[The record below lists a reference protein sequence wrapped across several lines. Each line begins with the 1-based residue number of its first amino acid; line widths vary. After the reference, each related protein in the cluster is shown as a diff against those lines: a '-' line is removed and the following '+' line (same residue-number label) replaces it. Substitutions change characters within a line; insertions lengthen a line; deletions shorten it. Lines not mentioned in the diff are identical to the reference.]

1 MSSRGRFDLS
11 GQTAVVTGALGILGR
26 PLCQA
31 LTEHGAQVAVVD
43 LDGPGA
49 VRRAEE
55 LADLFGVACR
65 GYGCDVADPGA
76 VEAMVESCV
85 RELGGIDILLNHA
98 ASKSRDPEA
107 FFAPFEDYTLEQWR
121 SIMAVNLDGMF
132 LTAQAVGRQMLRQ
145 GRGGSMIFTSSIYS
159 VMGPDDRIYEGSSY
173 EGRSIN
179 TPAVYAA
186 SKAGVNGLATYLAAR
201 WADQGIRVNTL
212 IPGGMQSGQNKTFTA
227 RYGARV
233 PMGRM
238 GQPSELEGAVLFLAS
253 DASSYVTGHQLFV
266 DGGLHA
272 W

>member
-1 MSSRGRFDLS
+1 MSNRKRFDLS
-11 GQTAVVTGALGILGR
+11 GRTAVVTGGLGILGK
-26 PLCQA
+26 PLCKA
-31 LTEHGAQVAVVD
+31 LAEHGAQVAVVD

-49 VRRAEE
+49 MRQAEE
-55 LADLFGVACR
+55 LAELGGTACR
-65 GYGCDVADPGA
+65 GFGCDIADPGA
-76 VEAMVESCV
+76 VQAMVEVCA

-98 ASKSRDPEA
+98 ASKSHDVDS
-107 FFAPFEDYTLEQWR
+107 FFAPFEDYTLAQWR

-145 GRGGSMIFTSSIYS
+145 ARGGSMIFTSSIYS
-159 VMGPDDRIYEGSSY
+159 ILAPDNRIYEGSSY
-173 EGRSIN
+173 EGREIN

-201 WADQGIRVNTL
+201 WAMQGIRVNTL

-253 DASSYVTGHQLFV
+253 DASSYVTGHQLVV